1 MNAPNDSVRAELK
14 LLLES
19 DQRRLGEVFRLTE
32 KGLDPKQIAQELGV
46 STSGFVSN
54 KRTGAKALLEGS
66 IPGGASIAKEAMND
80 IRHCVGGAELSTD
93 AREYLD
99 DLLGQLE
106 ELAESGKVGRRTKSH
121 PANSPSDRGSLRSQV
136 EDELRER
143 AWALVVTIKRETD
156 IDADDYVRIRT
167 SQSPMDEVAE
177 LVLGRKA
184 GPTFMQLSRI
194 GRLDLSLEGQIAD
207 WGLDLPLGRS
217 VIKAARDR
225 RSYYEH
231 PGGDLL

>member
-1 MNAPNDSVRAELK
+1 MNAPNESVRAELT
-14 LLLES
+14 LLLER
-19 DQRRLGEVFRLTE
+19 DQRKMGQVYRLTE
-32 KGLDPKQIAQELGV
+32 RGLDAKQIAKELGV
-46 STSGFVSN
+46 GTSGFVSN
-54 KRTGAKALLEGS
+54 KRTSAKALLDGF
-66 IPGGASIAKEAMND
+66 IPGGASIAKEAMSD
-80 IRHCVGGAELSTD
+80 VRHCVGAAELSKE
-93 AREYLD
+93 ARTYLD
-99 DLLGQLE
+99 ALLGQLAQ
-106 ELAESGKVGRRTKSH
+106 LVESGKVGRRTKSH

-184 GPTFMQLSRI
+184 GPTFMQLSSI

-207 WGLDLPLGRS
+207 WGVDLPLGRS